1 MPDAARAIRAIFLAG
16 KLWTRV
22 LTFPPALALCLA
34 LCLVLGLVLGPG
46 SAQPA
51 FAEISGTPSSTR
63 QATRGVNT
71 PVIRPDEYNAKMNES
86 RAKMNESRAK
96 EQTLKRN
103 LPRNGHATPRFQHP
117 GKNVRPQTSADR
129 SPLTRR

>member
-22 LTFPPALALCLA
+22 LTFPPALALCLV
-34 LCLVLGLVLGPG
+34 LVLGLGPG

-71 PVIRPDEYNAKMNES
+71 PVIRPDEYN
-86 RAKMNESRAK
+86 AKMNESRAK